1 MVSTATQ
8 TDTIADALTEA
19 QAEDEAPH
27 FLLLLLL
34 LLLLLG
40 SASCMLQLI
49 ATQKFVAA
57 WGLALPI
64 ALPSQLSLTLA
75 KPVSLW
81 NI

>member
-27 FLLLLLL
+27 FLLLL